1 MLRNAKRFSIKVS
14 YCCGKILNLDPRV
27 KKSGKSDSPRHSTTV
42 LKRRSDGKTEMLE
55 LKGNNNRF
63 NLMIS
68 GKKKIVT
75 GATSSLSNLKVFI
88 SLRNGTLSGA
98 ASPSK
103 VTSKE
108 TLRPAER
115 TIDLFTDTAAILN

>member
-68 GKKKIVT
+68 GKQIVT
-75 GATSSLSNLKVFI
+75 GASPSLSNLKVFI

-98 ASPSK
+98 ASP
-103 VTSKE
+103 
-108 TLRPAER
+108 PQ
-115 TIDLFTDTAAILN
+115 